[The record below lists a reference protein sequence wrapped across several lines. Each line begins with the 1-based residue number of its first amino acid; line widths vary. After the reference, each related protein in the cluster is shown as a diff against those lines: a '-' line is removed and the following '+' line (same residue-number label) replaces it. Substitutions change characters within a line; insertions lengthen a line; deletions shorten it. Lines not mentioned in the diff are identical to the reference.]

1 MRGMRPTL
9 LAVALM
15 ACSPLDQAQTAE
27 IPPQAPP
34 QQPGCNAQAS
44 RDWSAVGSQY
54 YVIEAEAHGE
64 TCATAVA
71 TIRIESRDGTVLF
84 TRDYPVAD
92 VPAAFS
98 AGSDQ
103 TGLRVEIEGWTMNAA
118 DTATADWLPA
128 WPARAERPPHF
139 QPAVTRNRYEAA
151 RGAQGPLFCY
161 PDGAQSSACVAMA
174 GDGATFLGSLTPER
188 E

>member
-1 MRGMRPTL
+1 MKGMRPAL
-9 LAVALM
+9 FAFLLM
-15 ACSPLDQAQTAE
+15 ACSPFDQTKTAE
-27 IPPQAPP
+27 IPPLAPAP
-34 QQPGCNAQAS
+34 QPGCNAQAS

-54 YVIEAEAHGE
+54 YVIEAEAHGD

-71 TIRIESRDGTVLF
+71 TIRIESRDGAVLF

-92 VPAAFS
+92 VPTAFS

-118 DTATADWLPA
+118 ETPTADWLPP
-128 WPARAERPPHF
+128 WPARAERPPYF
-139 QPAVTRNRYEAA
+139 RPAVARNRYEAA

-161 PDGAQSSACVAMA
+161 PDGAGSNACVAMA
-174 GDGATFLGSLTPER
+174 GDSATFLGSLTPER